1 VAAEG
6 SFYEQNNKEFYFNVS
21 QTKNKALMLAIQM
34 LFDPSRNMYY
44 NTTTQ
49 GSIVRM
55 SSVKDIQKVINF
67 FSFANHH
74 PLVGYKKDQYL
85 T

>member
-1 VAAEG
+1 MTAEG

-21 QTKNKALMLAIQM
+21 QTENRALMLAIHL
-34 LFDPSRNMYY
+34 LFNPSRNLYY
-44 NTTTQ
+44 NDKTQ

-55 SSVKDIQKVINF
+55 SSTKDIQKVINF
-67 FSFANHH
+67 FSVDNNH

-85 T
+85 I